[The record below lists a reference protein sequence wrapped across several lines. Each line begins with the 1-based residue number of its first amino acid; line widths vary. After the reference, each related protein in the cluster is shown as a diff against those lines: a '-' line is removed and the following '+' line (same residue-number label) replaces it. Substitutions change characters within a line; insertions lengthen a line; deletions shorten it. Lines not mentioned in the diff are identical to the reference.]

1 MAIYAV
7 NGKEPV
13 AAWIPSLDTAGN
25 GTTTLTDLV
34 GSNNGT
40 LTNMDAATDWVA
52 DTDSGGVRALDFDG
66 TDDYVNTGFTPS
78 TAIGTLNSWAISI
91 WIKQTSAKN
100 NARIIANS
108 VTTRWYLST
117 STTVVFWGWGS
128 TFSTSTNLTLS
139 FGNWQH
145 VVVTYNSTTGN
156 ILCFLAGSLVATNVY
171 SGDGAFASNT
181 TQIGNILESP
191 IPFNGSIDDVRVF
204 STALDADDASY
215 LYNSGNGR
223 GRVVEPAPTGVTY
236 HPLSSRSTHPL
247 RFSI

>member
-1 MAIYAV
+1 MSIYAV

-34 GSNNGT
+34 GTNNGT
-40 LTNMDAATDWVA
+40 LTNMDAATDWA
-52 DTDSGGVRALDFDG
+52 LSGGKYALDFDG
-66 TDDYVNTGFTPS
+66 TNDYVNTGFTPS

-100 NARIIANS
+100 NARIIGNS
-108 VTTRWYLST
+108 LSTRWYLAT

-128 TFSTSTNLTLS
+128 SFSTSTNLTLS

-156 ILCFLAGSLVATNVY
+156 ILCFLAGSLVAANVY
-171 SGDGAFASNT
+171 SGNGVFASNT
-181 TQIGNILESP
+181 TQIGDILAGP
-191 IPFNGSIDDVRVF
+191 LPFNGSIDDVRVF
-204 STALDADDASY
+204 STALDASDAAY

-223 GRVVEPAPTGVTY
+223 GRVAASTTRRQQ
-236 HPLSSRSTHPL
+236 RSQQ
-247 RFSI
+247 IIN